1 MSDDIENT
9 QAQETQPQADSQPQP
24 EQQAEAQPVVEN
36 QALQE
41 DTGEEQDYAEPPIL
55 GKFNSHEEL
64 EKGYVE
70 LEKFVGGKK
79 DELRDEIINELSEE
93 AIGEAPEEYELPP
106 LPEGITETMV
116 VENPMFDWWNKH
128 CSENAYT
135 QEMYEDGVNK
145 YIDNF
150 MNNVPDYDAEVQR
163 LGENANARLDA
174 VDSFVSTSFSP
185 DQSELISSTLGQ
197 TAEGIEVIERM
208 MAMQR
213 QNIESS
219 VQTEPVNKLSLE
231 DVRSMMKDPRYYDPK
246 EREESFVKRVD
257 DAFARLY
264 R

>member
-1 MSDDIENT
+1 MSDENENT
-9 QAQETQPQADSQPQP
+9 QAEETQPQAEPKAEETQPI
-24 EQQAEAQPVVEN
+24 V
-36 QALQE
+36 
-41 DTGEEQDYAEPPIL
+41 EEQNVPRETSEEKDYTEPPIL
-55 GKFNSHEEL
+55 GKFNSQEEL
-64 EKGYVE
+64 EKGYTE

-93 AIGEAPEEYELPP
+93 AIGEAPEEYTLPP
-106 LPEGITETMV
+106 LPDGVTETMV

-145 YIDNF
+145 YVDNF
-150 MNNVPDYDAEVQR
+150 LHNAPDYDAEVQK

-174 VDSFVSTSFSP
+174 IDSFVSTAFSP
-185 DQSELISSTLGQ
+185 DQSDLISGTLGQ
-197 TAEGIEVIERM
+197 TAEGIEVIERI

-231 DVRSMMKDPRYYDPK
+231 DVRSMMKDPRYFDPR
-246 EREESFVKRVD
+246 ERDESFVKRVD